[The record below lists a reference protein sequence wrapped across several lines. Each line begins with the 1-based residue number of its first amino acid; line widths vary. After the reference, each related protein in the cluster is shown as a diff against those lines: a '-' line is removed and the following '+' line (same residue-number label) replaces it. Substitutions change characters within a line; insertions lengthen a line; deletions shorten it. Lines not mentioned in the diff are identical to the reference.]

1 MIVGTHDAAGIS
13 WVEARDAPQ
22 QPTVWGT
29 TPGDSPPSP
38 PMRRSDPTQYVSN
51 AEVENSAQR
60 LIIALSWKMSL

>member
-1 MIVGTHDAAGIS
+1 MLLGSHGWRPEMT
-13 WVEARDAPQ
+13 PQ